1 MKRFCAIIG
10 LLLVVPIIQ
19 AHEFW
24 LQPGRFQYNV
34 GETASIRFM
43 VGENFVGEPWDLK
56 RHRLIRM
63 DHISHHQ
70 TISLLGQVPAENSQV
85 LDVKLTNEGTHVFA
99 MQSNNAFIELQAE
112 EFNAY
117 LKEDG
122 LDEVHAHRQK
132 TNTLNKPAK
141 EFYARC
147 AKVMIQAGD
156 STDDSHLRKAGLPLE
171 IIPVQNPYAIKQGDE
186 ISFQVLYEGKPL
198 PFTLVK
204 VWNRKNNNTILQ
216 NIYTQKDGR
225 ITTRMGNTG
234 SWMISCVKMIPSKEA
249 GADWQSYWS
258 SLVFGF

>member
-1 MKRFCAIIG
+1 MKRFLCIIG
-10 LLLVVPIIQ
+10 LLLLAPLLQ
-19 AHEFW
+19 GHEFW
-24 LQPGRFQYNV
+24 LHPLKFIYQPGEN
-34 GETASIRFM
+34 AIIRFW
-43 VGENFVGEPWDLK
+43 VGENFVGNPWEL
-56 RHRLIRM
+56 RQNRVIRIE
-63 DHISHHQ
+63 HISSSATHK
-70 TISLLGQVPAENSQV
+70 LLDQVRPEKGKQV
-85 LDVKLTNEGTHVFA
+85 ELKLDSEGTHLVI
-99 MQSNNAFIELQAE
+99 MQSTNAFIELQAE

-122 LDEVHAHRQK
+122 LDEVYAHRQK

-141 EFYARC
+141 ENYARC
-147 AKVMIQAGD
+147 AKVLIQAG
-156 STDDSHLRKAGLPLE
+156 STTDNMHLKQVGLPLE
-171 IIPVQNPYAIKQGDE
+171 IIPLQNPYAIKQGDE

-225 ITTRMGNTG
+225 ITTRVGNTG
-234 SWMISCVKMIPSKEA
+234 SWMISCVKMVPSKEE